1 MVEPEL
7 NKIDIERSLEG
18 KGDFVKM
25 DVLQRFLTKAKSLD
39 MRKFILL
46 KLADIHES
54 KGMLNEAARMCD
66 AVSHISIKDFEKTSL
81 HMREAGLYIKSG
93 YFEHADIAFKKAVTF
108 SNAREREEIKKSLK
122 SFYFAHGESL
132 EKIQRRANAIKLY

>member
-39 MRKFILL
+39 PVR
-46 KLADIHES
+46 
-54 KGMLNEAARMCD
+54 
-66 AVSHISIKDFEKTSL
+66 
-81 HMREAGLYIKSG
+81 
-93 YFEHADIAFKKAVTF
+93 
-108 SNAREREEIKKSLK
+108 
-122 SFYFAHGESL
+122 SFFF
-132 EKIQRRANAIKLY
+132 